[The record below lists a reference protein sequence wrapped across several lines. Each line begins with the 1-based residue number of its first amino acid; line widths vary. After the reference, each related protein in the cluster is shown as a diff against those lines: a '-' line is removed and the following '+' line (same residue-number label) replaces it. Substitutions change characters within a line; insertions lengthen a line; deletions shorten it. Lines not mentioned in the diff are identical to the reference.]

1 MSIGIPWIIS
11 RRRVLIGSSLDFF
24 INIFIYNYV
33 FNKELGSYPSQIVS
47 IGLGFSWVIISYVLG
62 RYIKISKI
70 TLISFGKAVIK
81 IIFMLIFCNLI
92 YLVINWFVPLTFY
105 WDTPEFSSYLSR
117 ELSNLFIR
125 VSTYIAITSLF
136 LQYFF
141 SVITYNIYNQ
151 KKVWIFYGTKTKF
164 NEIMEEI
171 RGLKKDLVLSWHPN
185 QDNLEGIN
193 IQTTKGI
200 IIGNLNDINK
210 INLDTIF
217 KLKLKGVV
225 VEGLLSWFE
234 KEFHRMPTNIIE
246 NKNQLIEKLK
256 SIEDSYQL
264 RTKRI
269 GDLLVS
275 TFLLMITAPLFILI
289 STLILAEDNGPI
301 FYTQTRTGRNGDP
314 FKIIKFRSMKI
325 DAEKYG
331 VQWSKQRDPR
341 ITCIGKIIRA
351 LRLDELPQLFCVIKG
366 TMSLIGPRPE
376 RPEIE
381 NELLK
386 NIPYYNFR
394 NIFLRPGISGWAQ
407 VNYPYGASI
416 SDTQK
421 KLSYDI
427 YYITHFSILL
437 DLLIFIKTIRLVLN
451 AKGSLPKK
459 YN

>member
-1 MSIGIPWIIS
+1 MSFGIPWIIS
-11 RRRVLIGSSLDFF
+11 RRRVLIGSLLDCF

-33 FNKELGSYPSQIVS
+33 FNKEIGSFPSQIVS
-47 IGLGFSWVIISYVLG
+47 IGLGLSWIIISYVLG
-62 RYIKISKI
+62 RYIKISNI
-70 TLISFGKAVIK
+70 TLISFAKAAIK

-125 VSTYIAITSLF
+125 VSTYIALLSLF

-141 SVITYNIYNQ
+141 SIITYKIYNQ
-151 KKVWIFYGTKTKF
+151 KKAWIFYGTKDKY
-164 NEIMEEI
+164 NEVIKEI
-171 RGLKKDLVLSWHPN
+171 GKTKKDLVLSWHSN

-193 IQTTKGI
+193 LQNTKGI

-210 INLDTIF
+210 SNLDTIL
-217 KLKLKGVV
+217 KLKLKGVE

-234 KEFHRMPTNIIE
+234 KEFHRIPTNIIE
-246 NKNQLIEKLK
+246 NKYQLIEKLK

-269 GDLLVS
+269 CDLLVS
-275 TFLLMITAPLFILI
+275 TFLVIITAPFFVII
-289 STLILAEDNGPI
+289 SILILAEDNGPI

-331 VQWSKQRDPR
+331 VQWSKKRDPR
-341 ITCIGKIIRA
+341 ITSIGKIIRA

-386 NIPYYNFR
+386 NIPYYSCR
-394 NIFLRPGISGWAQ
+394 NILRPGISGWAQ
-407 VNYPYGASI
+407 VNYPYGAS
-416 SDTQK
+416 
-421 KLSYDI
+421 
-427 YYITHFSILL
+427 
-437 DLLIFIKTIRLVLN
+437 V
-451 AKGSLPKK
+451 
-459 YN
+459 

>member
-1 MSIGIPWIIS
+1 MSFEIPWIIS
-11 RRRVLIGSSLDFF
+11 RRRVLIGSLLDCF

-33 FNKELGSYPSQIVS
+33 FNKEIGSFPSQIVS
-47 IGLGFSWVIISYVLG
+47 IGLGLFWIIISYVLG
-62 RYIKISKI
+62 RYIKISNI
-70 TLISFGKAVIK
+70 TLISFAKAAIK

-105 WDTPEFSSYLSR
+105 WDTSEFSSYLSR

-125 VSTYIAITSLF
+125 VSTYIALLSLF

-141 SVITYNIYNQ
+141 SIITYKIYNQ
-151 KKVWIFYGTKTKF
+151 KKAWIFYGTKDKY
-164 NEIMEEI
+164 NEVIKEI
-171 RGLKKDLVLSWHPN
+171 GKTKKDLVLSWHSN

-193 IQTTKGI
+193 LQKTKGI

-210 INLDTIF
+210 SNLDTIF
-217 KLKLKGVV
+217 KLKLKGVEV
-225 VEGLLSWFE
+225 QGLLSWFE
-234 KEFHRMPTNIIE
+234 KEFHRIPTNIIE
-246 NKNQLIEKLK
+246 NKYQLIEKLK

-269 GDLLVS
+269 CDLLVS
-275 TFLLMITAPLFILI
+275 TFLVIITAPFFVII
-289 STLILAEDNGPI
+289 SILILAEDNGPI

-331 VQWSKQRDPR
+331 VQWSKKRDPR
-341 ITCIGKIIRA
+341 ITSIGKIIRA

-386 NIPYYNFR
+386 NIPYYSCR
-394 NIFLRPGISGWAQ
+394 NILRPGISGWAQ
-407 VNYPYGASI
+407 VNYPYGASV
-416 SDTQK
+416 SDTEK
-421 KLSYDI
+421 KLSFDI
-427 YYITHFSILL
+427 YYISHVSNLL
-437 DLLIFIKTIRLVLN
+437 DFLILFKTIKLVLN
-451 AKGSLPKK
+451 ARGYKPNK
-459 YN
+459 

>member
-1 MSIGIPWIIS
+1 MSFGIPWIIS
-11 RRRVLIGSSLDFF
+11 RRRVLIGSLLDCF

-33 FNKELGSYPSQIVS
+33 FNKEIGSFPSQIVS
-47 IGLGFSWVIISYVLG
+47 IGLGLFWIIISYVLG
-62 RYIKISKI
+62 RYIKISNI
-70 TLISFGKAVIK
+70 TLISFAKAVIK

-125 VSTYIAITSLF
+125 VSTYIALLSLF
-136 LQYFF
+136 FQYFF
-141 SVITYNIYNQ
+141 SIITYNIYNQ
-151 KKVWIFYGTKTKF
+151 KKAWIFYGTKDKY
-164 NEIMEEI
+164 NEVIKEI
-171 RGLKKDLVLSWHPN
+171 GKTKKDLVLSWHSN

-193 IQTTKGI
+193 LQKTKGI

-210 INLDTIF
+210 SNLDKIL
-217 KLKLKGVV
+217 KLKLKGVE

-234 KEFHRMPTNIIE
+234 KEFHRIPTNIIE
-246 NKNQLIEKLK
+246 NKYQLIEKLK

-269 GDLLVS
+269 CDLLVS
-275 TFLLMITAPLFILI
+275 TFLVIITAPFFVII
-289 STLILAEDNGPI
+289 SILILAEDNGPI

-331 VQWSKQRDPR
+331 VQWSKKRDPR

-386 NIPYYNFR
+386 NIPYYSCR
-394 NIFLRPGISGWAQ
+394 NILRPGISGWAQ
-407 VNYPYGASI
+407 VNYPYGASV
-416 SDTQK
+416 SDTEK
-421 KLSYDI
+421 KLSFDI
-427 YYITHFSILL
+427 YYISHVSNLL
-437 DLLIFIKTIRLVLN
+437 DFLILFKTIKLVLN
-451 AKGSLPKK
+451 ARGYKPNK
-459 YN
+459 

>member
-1 MSIGIPWIIS
+1 MSFGIPGIIS
-11 RRRVLIGSSLDFF
+11 RRRVLIGSLLDCF

-33 FNKELGSYPSQIVS
+33 FNKEIGSFPSQIVS
-47 IGLGFSWVIISYVLG
+47 IGLGLFWIIISYVLG
-62 RYIKISKI
+62 RYIKISNI
-70 TLISFGKAVIK
+70 TLISFAKAAIK

-105 WDTPEFSSYLSR
+105 WDTSEFSSYLSR

-125 VSTYIAITSLF
+125 VSTYIALLSLF

-141 SVITYNIYNQ
+141 SIITYKIYNQ
-151 KKVWIFYGTKTKF
+151 KKAWIFYGTKDKY
-164 NEIMEEI
+164 NEVIKEI
-171 RGLKKDLVLSWHPN
+171 GKTKKDLVLSWHSN

-193 IQTTKGI
+193 LQKTKGI

-210 INLDTIF
+210 SNLDTIL
-217 KLKLKGVV
+217 KLKLKGVE

-234 KEFHRMPTNIIE
+234 KEFHRIPTNIIE
-246 NKNQLIEKLK
+246 NKYQLIEKLK

-269 GDLLVS
+269 CDLLVS
-275 TFLLMITAPLFILI
+275 TFLVIITAPFFVII
-289 STLILAEDNGPI
+289 SILILAEDNGPI

-331 VQWSKQRDPR
+331 VQWSKKRDPR
-341 ITCIGKIIRA
+341 ITSIGKIIRA

-386 NIPYYNFR
+386 NIPYYSCR
-394 NIFLRPGISGWAQ
+394 NILRPGISGWAQ
-407 VNYPYGASI
+407 VNYPYGASV
-416 SDTQK
+416 SDTEK
-421 KLSYDI
+421 KLSFDI
-427 YYITHFSILL
+427 YYISHVSNLL
-437 DLLIFIKTIRLVLN
+437 DFLILFKTIKLVLN
-451 AKGSLPKK
+451 ARGYKPNK
-459 YN
+459 

>member
-1 MSIGIPWIIS
+1 MSFGIPWIIS
-11 RRRVLIGSSLDFF
+11 RRRVLIGSFLDYF

-33 FNKELGSYPSQIVS
+33 FNKEIGSYPSQLVS
-47 IGLGFSWVIISYVLG
+47 IALGFSWIIISYVLG
-62 RYIKISKI
+62 RYIKISNI
-70 TLISFGKAVIK
+70 TLISFTKAAIKVI
-81 IIFMLIFCNLI
+81 IMLIFCNLI
-92 YLVINWFVPLTFY
+92 YLVINWLVPLTFY

-125 VSTYIAITSLF
+125 LSTYIAIVSLF
-136 LQYFF
+136 IQYFF

-151 KKVWIFYGTKTKF
+151 KKVWIFYGTKDKF
-164 NEIMEEI
+164 NEIMKEI
-171 RGLKKDLVLSWHPN
+171 GGLKKDLVLSWHSN
-185 QDNLEGIN
+185 KDNLEGIN
-193 IQTTKGI
+193 IQNTKGI
-200 IIGNLNDINK
+200 IIGNLNDLNK
-210 INLDTIF
+210 RNLEIIF

-246 NKNQLIEKLK
+246 NKYQLIEKLK

-275 TFLLMITAPLFILI
+275 TFLVMITSPLFILI
-289 STLILAEDNGPI
+289 SILIWAEDNGPI
-301 FYTQTRTGRNGDP
+301 FYTQTRTGLNGNL

-331 VQWSKQRDPR
+331 VQWSTQRDPR
-341 ITCIGKIIRA
+341 ITFIGKIIRS

-386 NIPYYNFR
+386 NIPYYNCR
-394 NIFLRPGISGWAQ
+394 NILRPGISGWAQ
-407 VNYPYGASI
+407 VNYPYGASVL
-416 SDTQK
+416 DTKK
-421 KLSYDI
+421 KLSFDI
-427 YYITHFSILL
+427 YYISHFSILF
-437 DLLIFIKTIRLVLN
+437 DLLIFFKTLRLVLN
-451 AKGSLPKK
+451 AKGSTPQ
-459 YN
+459 NN

>member
-1 MSIGIPWIIS
+1 M
-11 RRRVLIGSSLDFF
+11 
-24 INIFIYNYV
+24 
-33 FNKELGSYPSQIVS
+33 
-47 IGLGFSWVIISYVLG
+47 
-62 RYIKISKI
+62 
-70 TLISFGKAVIK
+70 
-81 IIFMLIFCNLI
+81 
-92 YLVINWFVPLTFY
+92 
-105 WDTPEFSSYLSR
+105 
-117 ELSNLFIR
+117 SNLFIR
-125 VSTYIAITSLF
+125 VSTYIALLSLF

-141 SVITYNIYNQ
+141 SIITYNIYNQ
-151 KKVWIFYGTKTKF
+151 KKAWIFYGTKDKY
-164 NEIMEEI
+164 NEVIKEI
-171 RGLKKDLVLSWHPN
+171 GKTKKDFILSWHSN

-193 IQTTKGI
+193 LQKTKGI

-210 INLDTIF
+210 SNLDKIF

-234 KEFHRMPTNIIE
+234 KEFHRIPTNIIE
-246 NKNQLIEKLK
+246 NKYQLIEKLK

-269 GDLLVS
+269 CDLLVS
-275 TFLLMITAPLFILI
+275 SFLVIITAPLFVIISILI
-289 STLILAEDNGPI
+289 VAEDNGPI

-331 VQWSKQRDPR
+331 VQWSKKRDPR

-386 NIPYYNFR
+386 NIPYYSCR
-394 NIFLRPGISGWAQ
+394 NILRPGISGWAQ
-407 VNYPYGASI
+407 VNYPYGASV
-416 SDTQK
+416 SDTEK
-421 KLSYDI
+421 KLSVDI
-427 YYITHFSILL
+427 YYISHVSNLL
-437 DLLIFIKTIRLVLN
+437 DFLILFNTLKLVLN
-451 AKGSLPKK
+451 ARGYKPNK
-459 YN
+459 

>member
-1 MSIGIPWIIS
+1 MSFGIPWIIS
-11 RRRVLIGSSLDFF
+11 RRRVLIGSLLDCF

-33 FNKELGSYPSQIVS
+33 FNKEIGSFPSQIVS
-47 IGLGFSWVIISYVLG
+47 IGLGLFWIIISYVLG
-62 RYIKISKI
+62 RYIKISNI
-70 TLISFGKAVIK
+70 TLISFAKAAIK

-105 WDTPEFSSYLSR
+105 WDTSEFSSYLSR

-125 VSTYIAITSLF
+125 VSTYIALLSLF

-141 SVITYNIYNQ
+141 SIITYKIYNQ
-151 KKVWIFYGTKTKF
+151 KKAWIFYGTKDKY
-164 NEIMEEI
+164 NEVIKEI
-171 RGLKKDLVLSWHPN
+171 GKTKKDLVLSWHSN

-193 IQTTKGI
+193 LQNTKGI

-210 INLDTIF
+210 SNLDTIL
-217 KLKLKGVV
+217 KLKLKGVE

-234 KEFHRMPTNIIE
+234 KEFHRIPTNIIE
-246 NKNQLIEKLK
+246 NKYQLIEKLK

-269 GDLLVS
+269 CDLLVS
-275 TFLLMITAPLFILI
+275 TFLVIITAPFFVII
-289 STLILAEDNGPI
+289 SILILAEDNGPI

-331 VQWSKQRDPR
+331 VQWSKKRDPR
-341 ITCIGKIIRA
+341 ITSIGKIIRA

-386 NIPYYNFR
+386 NIPYYSCR
-394 NIFLRPGISGWAQ
+394 NILRPGISGWAQ
-407 VNYPYGASI
+407 VNYPYGASV
-416 SDTQK
+416 SDTEK
-421 KLSYDI
+421 KLSFDI
-427 YYITHFSILL
+427 YYISHVSNLL
-437 DLLIFIKTIRLVLN
+437 DFLILFKTIKLVLN
-451 AKGSLPKK
+451 ARGYKPNK
-459 YN
+459 

>member
-1 MSIGIPWIIS
+1 MSFGIPWIIS
-11 RRRVLIGSSLDFF
+11 RRRVLIGSLLDCF

-33 FNKELGSYPSQIVS
+33 FNKEIGSFPSQIVS
-47 IGLGFSWVIISYVLG
+47 IGLGLSWIIISYVLG
-62 RYIKISKI
+62 RYIKISNI
-70 TLISFGKAVIK
+70 TLISFAKAAIK

-125 VSTYIAITSLF
+125 VSTYIALLSLF

-141 SVITYNIYNQ
+141 SIITYKIYNQ
-151 KKVWIFYGTKTKF
+151 KKAWIFYGTKDKY
-164 NEIMEEI
+164 NEVIKEI
-171 RGLKKDLVLSWHPN
+171 GKTKKDLVLSWHSN

-193 IQTTKGI
+193 LQKTKGI

-210 INLDTIF
+210 SNLDTIL
-217 KLKLKGVV
+217 KLKLKGVE

-234 KEFHRMPTNIIE
+234 KEFHRIPTNIIE
-246 NKNQLIEKLK
+246 NKYQLIEKLK

-269 GDLLVS
+269 CDLLVS
-275 TFLLMITAPLFILI
+275 TFLVIITAPFFVII
-289 STLILAEDNGPI
+289 SILILAEDNGPI

-331 VQWSKQRDPR
+331 VQWSKKRDPR
-341 ITCIGKIIRA
+341 ITSIGKIIRA

-386 NIPYYNFR
+386 NIPYYSCR
-394 NIFLRPGISGWAQ
+394 NILRPGISGWAQ
-407 VNYPYGASI
+407 VNYPYGASV
-416 SDTQK
+416 SDTEK
-421 KLSYDI
+421 KLSFDI
-427 YYITHFSILL
+427 YYISHVSNLL
-437 DLLIFIKTIRLVLN
+437 DFLILFKTIKLVLN
-451 AKGSLPKK
+451 ARGYKPNK
-459 YN
+459 

>member
-1 MSIGIPWIIS
+1 MSFEIPWIIS
-11 RRRVLIGSSLDFF
+11 RRRVLIGSLLDCF

-33 FNKELGSYPSQIVS
+33 FNKEIGSFPSQIVS
-47 IGLGFSWVIISYVLG
+47 IGLGLFWIIISYVLG
-62 RYIKISKI
+62 RYIKISNI
-70 TLISFGKAVIK
+70 TLISFAKAAIK

-105 WDTPEFSSYLSR
+105 WDTSEFSSYLSR

-125 VSTYIAITSLF
+125 VSTYIALLSLF

-141 SVITYNIYNQ
+141 SIITYKIYNQ
-151 KKVWIFYGTKTKF
+151 KKAWIFYGTKDKY
-164 NEIMEEI
+164 NEVIKEI
-171 RGLKKDLVLSWHPN
+171 GKTKKDLVLSWHSN

-193 IQTTKGI
+193 LQKTKGI

-210 INLDTIF
+210 SNLDKIL
-217 KLKLKGVV
+217 KLKLKGVE

-234 KEFHRMPTNIIE
+234 KEFHRIPTNIIE
-246 NKNQLIEKLK
+246 NKYQLIEKLK

-269 GDLLVS
+269 CDLLVS
-275 TFLLMITAPLFILI
+275 TFLVIITAPFFVII
-289 STLILAEDNGPI
+289 SILILAEDNGPI

-331 VQWSKQRDPR
+331 VQWSKKRDPR
-341 ITCIGKIIRA
+341 ITSIGKIIRA

-386 NIPYYNFR
+386 NIPYYSCR
-394 NIFLRPGISGWAQ
+394 NILRPGISGWAQ
-407 VNYPYGASI
+407 VNYPYGASV
-416 SDTQK
+416 SDTEK
-421 KLSYDI
+421 KLSFDI
-427 YYITHFSILL
+427 YYISHVSNLL
-437 DLLIFIKTIRLVLN
+437 DFLILFKTIKLVLN
-451 AKGSLPKK
+451 ARGYKPNK
-459 YN
+459 

>member
-1 MSIGIPWIIS
+1 MSFGIPWIIS
-11 RRRVLIGSSLDFF
+11 RRRVLIGSLLDCF

-33 FNKELGSYPSQIVS
+33 FNKEIGSYPSQIVS
-47 IGLGFSWVIISYVLG
+47 IGLGIFWIIISYVLG
-62 RYIKISKI
+62 RYIKISNI
-70 TLISFGKAVIK
+70 TLISFAKAVIK

-125 VSTYIAITSLF
+125 VSTYIALLSLF
-136 LQYFF
+136 FQYFF
-141 SVITYNIYNQ
+141 SIITYNIYNQ
-151 KKVWIFYGTKTKF
+151 KKAWIFYGTKDKY
-164 NEIMEEI
+164 NEVIKEI
-171 RGLKKDLVLSWHPN
+171 GNTKKDLVLSWHSN
-185 QDNLEGIN
+185 KDNLEGIN
-193 IQTTKGI
+193 IQNTKGI

-210 INLDTIF
+210 SNLDKIF

-234 KEFHRMPTNIIE
+234 KEFHRIPTNIIE
-246 NKNQLIEKLK
+246 NKYQLIEKLK

-269 GDLLVS
+269 CDLLVS
-275 TFLLMITAPLFILI
+275 SFLVIITAPLFVIISILI
-289 STLILAEDNGPI
+289 VAEDNGPI

-331 VQWSKQRDPR
+331 VQWSKKRDPR

-386 NIPYYNFR
+386 NIPYYSCR
-394 NIFLRPGISGWAQ
+394 NILRPGISGWAQ
-407 VNYPYGASI
+407 VNYPYGASV
-416 SDTQK
+416 SDTEK
-421 KLSYDI
+421 KLSFDI
-427 YYITHFSILL
+427 YYISHVSNLL
-437 DLLIFIKTIRLVLN
+437 DFLILFKTIKLVLN
-451 AKGSLPKK
+451 ARGYKPNK
-459 YN
+459 

>member
-1 MSIGIPWIIS
+1 MFGIPWIIS
-11 RRRVLIGSSLDFF
+11 RRRVLIGSLLDCF

-33 FNKELGSYPSQIVS
+33 FNKEIGSYPSQIVS
-47 IGLGFSWVIISYVLG
+47 IGLGLSWIIISYVLG
-62 RYIKISKI
+62 RYIKISNI
-70 TLISFGKAVIK
+70 TLISFAKAAIK

-125 VSTYIAITSLF
+125 VSTYIALLSLF
-136 LQYFF
+136 IQYFF
-141 SVITYNIYNQ
+141 SIITYNIYNQ
-151 KKVWIFYGTKTKF
+151 KKEWIFYGTKDKY
-164 NEIMEEI
+164 NEVIKEI
-171 RGLKKDLVLSWHPN
+171 GKTKKDLVLSWHSN

-193 IQTTKGI
+193 IQNTKGI

-210 INLDTIF
+210 SNLDTIF

-234 KEFHRMPTNIIE
+234 KEFHRIPTNIIE
-246 NKNQLIEKLK
+246 NKYQLIEKLK

-269 GDLLVS
+269 CDLLVS
-275 TFLLMITAPLFILI
+275 SFLVIITAPFFVIISILI
-289 STLILAEDNGPI
+289 VAEDNGPI

-331 VQWSKQRDPR
+331 IQWSKKRDPR

-351 LRLDELPQLFCVIKG
+351 LRLDELPQLFCVING

-386 NIPYYNFR
+386 NIPYYSCR
-394 NIFLRPGISGWAQ
+394 NILRPGISGWAQ
-407 VNYPYGASI
+407 VNYPYGASV
-416 SDTQK
+416 SDTEK
-421 KLSYDI
+421 KLSFDI
-427 YYITHFSILL
+427 YYISHVSNLL
-437 DLLIFIKTIRLVLN
+437 DFLILFKTIKLVLN
-451 AKGSLPKK
+451 ARGYKPNK
-459 YN
+459 

>member
-1 MSIGIPWIIS
+1 
-11 RRRVLIGSSLDFF
+11 
-24 INIFIYNYV
+24 
-33 FNKELGSYPSQIVS
+33 
-47 IGLGFSWVIISYVLG
+47 
-62 RYIKISKI
+62 
-70 TLISFGKAVIK
+70 
-81 IIFMLIFCNLI
+81 
-92 YLVINWFVPLTFY
+92 
-105 WDTPEFSSYLSR
+105 
-117 ELSNLFIR
+117 
-125 VSTYIAITSLF
+125 
-136 LQYFF
+136 
-141 SVITYNIYNQ
+141 
-151 KKVWIFYGTKTKF
+151 
-164 NEIMEEI
+164 
-171 RGLKKDLVLSWHPN
+171 
-185 QDNLEGIN
+185 
-193 IQTTKGI
+193 
-200 IIGNLNDINK
+200 
-210 INLDTIF
+210 
-217 KLKLKGVV
+217 
-225 VEGLLSWFE
+225 
-234 KEFHRMPTNIIE
+234 MPTNIIE
-246 NKNQLIEKLK
+246 NKNQLVEKLK
-256 SIEDSYQL
+256 SIEDGYQL

-269 GDLLVS
+269 GELLVS
-275 TFLLMITAPLFILI
+275 TFLLIITAPLFILI
-289 STLILAEDNGPI
+289 SALILAEDNGPI
-301 FYTQTRTGRNGDP
+301 FYTQTRTGRNGNP

-325 DAEKYG
+325 DAEKCG

-394 NIFLRPGISGWAQ
+394 NFLRPGISGWAQ

-437 DLLIFIKTIRLVLN
+437 DLLIFFKTIKLVLN

>member
-1 MSIGIPWIIS
+1 MFFEIPWIIS
-11 RRRVLIGSSLDFF
+11 RRRVLIGSLLDCF

-33 FNKELGSYPSQIVS
+33 FNKEIGSFPSQIVS
-47 IGLGFSWVIISYVLG
+47 IGLGLSWIIISYVLG
-62 RYIKISKI
+62 RYIKISNI
-70 TLISFGKAVIK
+70 TLISFAKAAIK

-105 WDTPEFSSYLSR
+105 WDTSEFSSYLSR

-125 VSTYIAITSLF
+125 VSTYIALLSLF

-141 SVITYNIYNQ
+141 SIITYKIYNQ
-151 KKVWIFYGTKTKF
+151 KKAWIFYGTKDKY
-164 NEIMEEI
+164 NEVIKEI
-171 RGLKKDLVLSWHPN
+171 GKTKKDLVLSWHSN

-193 IQTTKGI
+193 LQKTKGI

-210 INLDTIF
+210 SNLDTIL
-217 KLKLKGVV
+217 KLKLKGVE

-234 KEFHRMPTNIIE
+234 KEFHRIPTNIIE
-246 NKNQLIEKLK
+246 NKYQLIEKLK

-269 GDLLVS
+269 CDLLVS
-275 TFLLMITAPLFILI
+275 TFLVIITAPFFVII
-289 STLILAEDNGPI
+289 SILILAEDNGPI

-331 VQWSKQRDPR
+331 VQWSKKRDPR
-341 ITCIGKIIRA
+341 ITSIGKIIRA

-386 NIPYYNFR
+386 NIPYYSCR
-394 NIFLRPGISGWAQ
+394 NILRPGISGWAQ
-407 VNYPYGASI
+407 VNYPYGASV
-416 SDTQK
+416 SDTEK
-421 KLSYDI
+421 KLSFDI
-427 YYITHFSILL
+427 YYISHVSNLL
-437 DLLIFIKTIRLVLN
+437 DFLILFKTIKLVLN
-451 AKGSLPKK
+451 ARGYKPNK
-459 YN
+459 

>member
-1 MSIGIPWIIS
+1 MSFEIPWIIS
-11 RRRVLIGSSLDFF
+11 RRRVLIGSLLDCF

-33 FNKELGSYPSQIVS
+33 FNKEIGSFPSQIVS
-47 IGLGFSWVIISYVLG
+47 IGLGLSWIIISYVLG
-62 RYIKISKI
+62 RYIKISNI
-70 TLISFGKAVIK
+70 TLISFAKAAIK

-125 VSTYIAITSLF
+125 VSTYIALLSLF

-141 SVITYNIYNQ
+141 SIITYNIYNQ
-151 KKVWIFYGTKTKF
+151 KKEWIFYGTKDKY
-164 NEIMEEI
+164 NEVIKEI
-171 RGLKKDLVLSWHPN
+171 GKTKKDLVLSWHSN

-193 IQTTKGI
+193 LQNTKGI

-210 INLDTIF
+210 SNLDTIF
-217 KLKLKGVV
+217 KLKLKGVE

-234 KEFHRMPTNIIE
+234 KEFHRIPTNIIE
-246 NKNQLIEKLK
+246 NKYQLIEKLK

-269 GDLLVS
+269 CDLLVS
-275 TFLLMITAPLFILI
+275 TFLVIITAPFFVII
-289 STLILAEDNGPI
+289 SILILAEDNGPI
-301 FYTQTRTGRNGDP
+301 FYTQTRTGLNGDP

-331 VQWSKQRDPR
+331 VQWSKKRDPR
-341 ITCIGKIIRA
+341 ITSIGKIIRA

-386 NIPYYNFR
+386 NIPYYSCR
-394 NIFLRPGISGWAQ
+394 NILRPGISGWAQ
-407 VNYPYGASI
+407 VNYPYGASV
-416 SDTQK
+416 SDTEK
-421 KLSYDI
+421 KLSFDI
-427 YYITHFSILL
+427 YYISHVSNLL
-437 DLLIFIKTIRLVLN
+437 DFLILFKTIKLVLN
-451 AKGSLPKK
+451 ARGYKPNK
-459 YN
+459 

>member
-1 MSIGIPWIIS
+1 MSFGIPWIIS
-11 RRRVLIGSSLDFF
+11 RRRVLIGSLLDCF

-33 FNKELGSYPSQIVS
+33 FNKEIGSFPSQIVS
-47 IGLGFSWVIISYVLG
+47 IGLGLFWIIISYVLG
-62 RYIKISKI
+62 RYIKISNI
-70 TLISFGKAVIK
+70 TLISFAKAAIK

-105 WDTPEFSSYLSR
+105 WDTSEFSSYLSR

-125 VSTYIAITSLF
+125 VSTYIALLSLF

-141 SVITYNIYNQ
+141 SIITYKIYNQ
-151 KKVWIFYGTKTKF
+151 KKAWIFYGTKDKY
-164 NEIMEEI
+164 NEVIKEI
-171 RGLKKDLVLSWHPN
+171 GKTKKDLVLSWHSN

-193 IQTTKGI
+193 LQKTKGI

-210 INLDTIF
+210 SNLDTIL
-217 KLKLKGVV
+217 KLKLKGVE

-234 KEFHRMPTNIIE
+234 KEFHRIPTNIIE
-246 NKNQLIEKLK
+246 NKYQLIEKLK

-269 GDLLVS
+269 CDLLVS
-275 TFLLMITAPLFILI
+275 TFLVIITAPFFVII
-289 STLILAEDNGPI
+289 SILILAEDNGPI

-331 VQWSKQRDPR
+331 VQWSKKRDPR
-341 ITCIGKIIRA
+341 ITSIGKIIRA

-386 NIPYYNFR
+386 NIPYYSCR
-394 NIFLRPGISGWAQ
+394 NILRPGISGWAQ
-407 VNYPYGASI
+407 VNYPYGASV
-416 SDTQK
+416 SDTEK
-421 KLSYDI
+421 KLSFDI
-427 YYITHFSILL
+427 YYISHVSNLL
-437 DLLIFIKTIRLVLN
+437 DFLILFKTIKLVLN
-451 AKGSLPKK
+451 ARGYKPNK
-459 YN
+459 

>member
-1 MSIGIPWIIS
+1 MSFGIPWIIS
-11 RRRVLIGSSLDFF
+11 RRRVLIGSLLDCF

-33 FNKELGSYPSQIVS
+33 FNKEIGSYPSQIVS
-47 IGLGFSWVIISYVLG
+47 IGLGLSWIIISYVLG
-62 RYIKISKI
+62 RYIKISNI
-70 TLISFGKAVIK
+70 TLISFAKAAIK

-105 WDTPEFSSYLSR
+105 WDTSEFSSYLSR

-125 VSTYIAITSLF
+125 VSTYIALLSLF

-141 SVITYNIYNQ
+141 SIITYKIYNQ
-151 KKVWIFYGTKTKF
+151 KKAWIFYGTKDKY
-164 NEIMEEI
+164 NEVIKEI
-171 RGLKKDLVLSWHPN
+171 GKTKKDLVLSWHSN

-193 IQTTKGI
+193 LQKTKGI

-210 INLDTIF
+210 SNLDKIL
-217 KLKLKGVV
+217 KLKLKGVE

-234 KEFHRMPTNIIE
+234 KEFHRIPTNIIE
-246 NKNQLIEKLK
+246 NKYQLIEKLK

-269 GDLLVS
+269 CDLLVS
-275 TFLLMITAPLFILI
+275 TFLVIITAPFFVIISLLI
-289 STLILAEDNGPI
+289 VAEDNGPI

-331 VQWSKQRDPR
+331 VQWSKKRDPR
-341 ITCIGKIIRA
+341 ITSIGKIIRA

-386 NIPYYNFR
+386 NIPYYSCR
-394 NIFLRPGISGWAQ
+394 NILRPGISGWAQ
-407 VNYPYGASI
+407 VNYPYGASV
-416 SDTQK
+416 SDTEK
-421 KLSYDI
+421 KLSFDI
-427 YYITHFSILL
+427 YYISHVSNLL
-437 DLLIFIKTIRLVLN
+437 DFLILFKTIKLVLN
-451 AKGSLPKK
+451 ARGYKPNK
-459 YN
+459 

>member
-1 MSIGIPWIIS
+1 MSFGIPWIIS
-11 RRRVLIGSSLDFF
+11 RRRVLIGSLLDCF

-33 FNKELGSYPSQIVS
+33 FNKEIGSYPSQIVS
-47 IGLGFSWVIISYVLG
+47 IGLGIFWIIISYVLG
-62 RYIKISKI
+62 RYIKISNI
-70 TLISFGKAVIK
+70 TLISFAKAAIK

-125 VSTYIAITSLF
+125 VSTYIALLSLF
-136 LQYFF
+136 FQYFF
-141 SVITYNIYNQ
+141 SIITYNIYNQ
-151 KKVWIFYGTKTKF
+151 KKAWIFYGTKDKY
-164 NEIMEEI
+164 NEVIKEI
-171 RGLKKDLVLSWHPN
+171 GKTKKDLVLSWHSN

-193 IQTTKGI
+193 LQKTKGI

-210 INLDTIF
+210 SNLDKIF

-234 KEFHRMPTNIIE
+234 KEFHRIPTNIIE
-246 NKNQLIEKLK
+246 NKYQLIEKLK

-269 GDLLVS
+269 CDLLVS
-275 TFLLMITAPLFILI
+275 SFLVIITAPLFVIISILI
-289 STLILAEDNGPI
+289 VAEDNGPI

-331 VQWSKQRDPR
+331 VQWSKKRDPR

-386 NIPYYNFR
+386 NIPYYSCR
-394 NIFLRPGISGWAQ
+394 NILRPGISGWAQ
-407 VNYPYGASI
+407 VNYPYGASV
-416 SDTQK
+416 SDTEK
-421 KLSYDI
+421 KLIYDI
-427 YYITHFSILL
+427 YYISHVSNLL
-437 DLLIFIKTIRLVLN
+437 DFLILFKTIKLVLN
-451 AKGSLPKK
+451 ARGYKPNK
-459 YN
+459 

>member
-1 MSIGIPWIIS
+1 MSFGIPWIIS
-11 RRRVLIGSSLDFF
+11 RRRVLIGSLLDCF

-33 FNKELGSYPSQIVS
+33 FNKEIGSYPSQIVS
-47 IGLGFSWVIISYVLG
+47 IGLGLSWIIISYVLG
-62 RYIKISKI
+62 RYIKISNI
-70 TLISFGKAVIK
+70 TLISFAKAALK
-81 IIFMLIFCNLI
+81 ITFMLIFCNLI

-105 WDTPEFSSYLSR
+105 WDTSEFSNYLSR

-125 VSTYIAITSLF
+125 VSTYIALLSLF
-136 LQYFF
+136 VQYFF
-141 SVITYNIYNQ
+141 SIITYTIYNQ
-151 KKVWIFYGTKTKF
+151 KKEWIFYGTKEKY
-164 NEIMEEI
+164 NEVIKEIEET
-171 RGLKKDLVLSWHPN
+171 KKDLVLSWHSN

-193 IQTTKGI
+193 LQNTKGI

-210 INLDTIF
+210 SNLDTIF
-217 KLKLKGVV
+217 KLKLKGIEF
-225 VEGLLSWFE
+225 EGLLSWFE
-234 KEFHRMPTNIIE
+234 KEFHRIPTNIIE
-246 NKNQLIEKLK
+246 NKYQLIEKLK

-269 GDLLVS
+269 CDLLVS
-275 TFLLMITAPLFILI
+275 TFLVIITAPFFVII
-289 STLILAEDNGPI
+289 SILILAEDNGPI

-331 VQWSKQRDPR
+331 VQWSKKRDPR

-386 NIPYYNFR
+386 NIPYYSCR
-394 NIFLRPGISGWAQ
+394 NILRPGISGWAQ
-407 VNYPYGASI
+407 VNYPYGASV
-416 SDTQK
+416 SDTEK
-421 KLSYDI
+421 KLSFDI
-427 YYITHFSILL
+427 YYITHVSNLL
-437 DLLIFIKTIRLVLN
+437 DFLILFKTIKLVLN
-451 AKGSLPKK
+451 ARGYKPNK
-459 YN
+459 

>member
-1 MSIGIPWIIS
+1 MSFGIPWIIS
-11 RRRVLIGSSLDFF
+11 RRRVLIGSFLDYF

-33 FNKELGSYPSQIVS
+33 FNKEIGSYPSQIVS

-62 RYIKISKI
+62 RYIKISNI
-70 TLISFGKAVIK
+70 TLISFAKAAIK

-125 VSTYIAITSLF
+125 VSTYIAIASLF
-136 LQYFF
+136 IQYFF
-141 SVITYNIYNQ
+141 SIVTYNIYNQ
-151 KKVWIFYGTKTKF
+151 KKVWIFYGAKAKF

-171 RGLKKDLVLSWHPN
+171 GGLKKDLVVSWHPN
-185 QDNLEGIN
+185 QDNLEDIN

-200 IIGNLNDINK
+200 IIGNLDDINQK
-210 INLDTIF
+210 NLDNIF

-246 NKNQLIEKLK
+246 NKNQLVEKLK

-275 TFLLMITAPLFILI
+275 TFLLIITSPLFILI
-289 STLILAEDNGPI
+289 SALILAEDNGPI
-301 FYTQTRTGRNGDP
+301 FYTQTRTGRNGNP

-325 DAEKYG
+325 DAEKCG

-341 ITCIGKIIRA
+341 ITFIGKIIRA

-394 NIFLRPGISGWAQ
+394 NILRPGISGWAQ

-437 DLLIFIKTIRLVLN
+437 DLLIFFKTIRLVLN

>member
-1 MSIGIPWIIS
+1 MSFGIPWIIS
-11 RRRVLIGSSLDFF
+11 RRRVLIGSLLDCF

-33 FNKELGSYPSQIVS
+33 FNKEIGSFPSQIVS
-47 IGLGFSWVIISYVLG
+47 IGLGLSWIIISYVLG
-62 RYIKISKI
+62 RYIKISNI
-70 TLISFGKAVIK
+70 TLISFAKAAIK

-105 WDTPEFSSYLSR
+105 WDTSEFSSYLSR

-125 VSTYIAITSLF
+125 VSTYIALLSLF

-141 SVITYNIYNQ
+141 SIITYKIYNQ
-151 KKVWIFYGTKTKF
+151 KKAWIFYGTKDKY
-164 NEIMEEI
+164 NEVIKEI
-171 RGLKKDLVLSWHPN
+171 GKTKKDLVLSWHSN

-193 IQTTKGI
+193 LQNTKGI

-210 INLDTIF
+210 SNLDTIL
-217 KLKLKGVV
+217 KLKLKGVE

-234 KEFHRMPTNIIE
+234 KEFHRIPTNIIE
-246 NKNQLIEKLK
+246 NKYQLIEKLK

-269 GDLLVS
+269 CDLLVS
-275 TFLLMITAPLFILI
+275 TFLVIITAPFFVII
-289 STLILAEDNGPI
+289 SILILAEDNGPI

-331 VQWSKQRDPR
+331 VQWSKKRDPR
-341 ITCIGKIIRA
+341 ITSIGKIIRA

-386 NIPYYNFR
+386 NIPYYSCR
-394 NIFLRPGISGWAQ
+394 NILRPGISGWAQ
-407 VNYPYGASI
+407 VNYPYGASV
-416 SDTQK
+416 SDTEK
-421 KLSYDI
+421 KLSFDI
-427 YYITHFSILL
+427 YYISHVSNLL
-437 DLLIFIKTIRLVLN
+437 DFLILFKTIKLVLN
-451 AKGSLPKK
+451 ARGYKPNK
-459 YN
+459 

>member
-1 MSIGIPWIIS
+1 MSFGIPWIIS
-11 RRRVLIGSSLDFF
+11 RRRVLIGSLLDCF

-33 FNKELGSYPSQIVS
+33 FNKEIGSFPSQIVS
-47 IGLGFSWVIISYVLG
+47 IGLGLFWIIISYVLG
-62 RYIKISKI
+62 RYIKISNI
-70 TLISFGKAVIK
+70 TLISFAKAAIK

-105 WDTPEFSSYLSR
+105 WDTSEFSSYLSR

-125 VSTYIAITSLF
+125 VSTYIALLSLF

-141 SVITYNIYNQ
+141 SIITYNIYNQ
-151 KKVWIFYGTKTKF
+151 KKAWIFYGTKDKY
-164 NEIMEEI
+164 NEVIKEI
-171 RGLKKDLVLSWHPN
+171 GKTKKDLVLSWHSN

-193 IQTTKGI
+193 LQKTKGI

-210 INLDTIF
+210 SNLDTIL
-217 KLKLKGVV
+217 KLKLKGVE

-234 KEFHRMPTNIIE
+234 KEFHRIPTNIIE
-246 NKNQLIEKLK
+246 NKYQLIEKLK

-269 GDLLVS
+269 CDLLVS
-275 TFLLMITAPLFILI
+275 TFLVIITAPFFVII
-289 STLILAEDNGPI
+289 SILILAEDNGPI

-331 VQWSKQRDPR
+331 VQWSKKRDPR
-341 ITCIGKIIRA
+341 ITSIGKIIRA

-386 NIPYYNFR
+386 NIPYYSCR
-394 NIFLRPGISGWAQ
+394 NILRPGISGWAQ
-407 VNYPYGASI
+407 VNYPYGASV
-416 SDTQK
+416 SDTEK
-421 KLSYDI
+421 KLSFDI
-427 YYITHFSILL
+427 YYISHVSNLL
-437 DLLIFIKTIRLVLN
+437 DFLILFKTIKLVLN
-451 AKGSLPKK
+451 ARGYKPNK
-459 YN
+459 

>member
-1 MSIGIPWIIS
+1 MSLGTPWIIS
-11 RRRVLIGSSLDFF
+11 RRRVLIGSFLDYF

-33 FNKELGSYPSQIVS
+33 FNKEIGSYPSQIVS

-62 RYIKISKI
+62 RYIKISNI
-70 TLISFGKAVIK
+70 TLISFAKAAIK

-105 WDTPEFSSYLSR
+105 WDTSEFSSYLSR

-125 VSTYIAITSLF
+125 VSTYIALLSLF

-141 SVITYNIYNQ
+141 SIITYKIYNQ
-151 KKVWIFYGTKTKF
+151 KKAWIFYGTKDKY
-164 NEIMEEI
+164 NEVIKEI
-171 RGLKKDLVLSWHPN
+171 GKTKKDLVLSWHSN

-193 IQTTKGI
+193 LQKTKGI

-210 INLDTIF
+210 SNLDTIL
-217 KLKLKGVV
+217 KLKLKGVE

-234 KEFHRMPTNIIE
+234 KEFHRIPTNIIE
-246 NKNQLIEKLK
+246 NKYQLIEKLK

-269 GDLLVS
+269 CDLLVS
-275 TFLLMITAPLFILI
+275 TFLVIITAPFFVII
-289 STLILAEDNGPI
+289 SILILAEDNGPI

-331 VQWSKQRDPR
+331 VQWSKKRDPR
-341 ITCIGKIIRA
+341 ITSIGKIIRA

-386 NIPYYNFR
+386 NIPYYSCR
-394 NIFLRPGISGWAQ
+394 NILRPGISGWAQ
-407 VNYPYGASI
+407 VNYPYGASV
-416 SDTQK
+416 SDTEK
-421 KLSYDI
+421 KLSFDI
-427 YYITHFSILL
+427 YYISHVSNLL
-437 DLLIFIKTIRLVLN
+437 DFLILFKTIKLVLN
-451 AKGSLPKK
+451 ARGYKPNK
-459 YN
+459 

>member
-1 MSIGIPWIIS
+1 MSFEIPWIIS
-11 RRRVLIGSSLDFF
+11 RRRVLIGSLLDCF

-33 FNKELGSYPSQIVS
+33 FNKEIGSFPSQIVS
-47 IGLGFSWVIISYVLG
+47 IGLGLFWIIISYVLG
-62 RYIKISKI
+62 RYIKISNI
-70 TLISFGKAVIK
+70 TLISFAKAAIK

-105 WDTPEFSSYLSR
+105 WDTSEFSSYLSR

-125 VSTYIAITSLF
+125 VSTYIALLSLF

-141 SVITYNIYNQ
+141 SIITYKIYNQ
-151 KKVWIFYGTKTKF
+151 KKAWIFYGTKDKY
-164 NEIMEEI
+164 NEVIKEI
-171 RGLKKDLVLSWHPN
+171 GKTKKDLVLSWHSN

-193 IQTTKGI
+193 LQKTKGI

-210 INLDTIF
+210 SNLDTIL
-217 KLKLKGVV
+217 KLKLKGVE

-234 KEFHRMPTNIIE
+234 KEFHRIPTNIIE
-246 NKNQLIEKLK
+246 NKYQLIEKLK

-269 GDLLVS
+269 CDLLVS
-275 TFLLMITAPLFILI
+275 TFLVIITAPFFVII
-289 STLILAEDNGPI
+289 SILILAEDNGPI

-331 VQWSKQRDPR
+331 VQWSKKRDPR
-341 ITCIGKIIRA
+341 ITSIGKIIRA

-386 NIPYYNFR
+386 NIPYYSCR
-394 NIFLRPGISGWAQ
+394 NILRPGISGWAQ
-407 VNYPYGASI
+407 VNYPYGASV
-416 SDTQK
+416 SDTEK
-421 KLSYDI
+421 KLSFDI
-427 YYITHFSILL
+427 YYISHVSNLL
-437 DLLIFIKTIRLVLN
+437 DFLILFKTIKLVLN
-451 AKGSLPKK
+451 ARGYKPNK
-459 YN
+459 